1 MQPTR
6 DTPEKRS
13 RAAPRRAWLTAA
25 AVAVI
30 AVLACAGAGIAVYP
44 LWYSDVVYPGVA
56 MADIPLGGL
65 TRDEARARIEGAVD
79 AFGRRGIRLE
89 GFGHAVDLSPMV
101 TALADLDLTYDL
113 VQYDSEAMAQE
124 AFAVGRRAA
133 LSGARAY
140 VVNALTAVGA
150 RLFPVRLPARYRMD
164 DVQVLA
170 VIGSEFGRFESPAQD
185 ARLVMDGTGAPE
197 ITPERPG
204 ERIDIAR
211 VYADLARALAQL
223 SSEPVTLALAADVPQ
238 VTAVRARALIPAASA
253 ALART
258 PLRVRLPQEIIDALI
273 KERRWSASPHAP
285 AYLDASREIVAS
297 WLTAAPDARAG
308 ARLAFAPDLVAEF
321 LAPLAEFVNR
331 PALDAKFEVKGGK
344 VSEFQGSRDGR
355 ELDADA
361 SIAHME
367 DALLV
372 RGVPEAFLVLKE
384 LKAKIQ
390 TAEVNTLGI
399 KELLGVGTSNFSG
412 SPQNRRHNIGVGVAA
427 VNGTLIPPGEEFSLL
442 HTLGDIDA
450 AAGYLPELVIK
461 GNRTVPEYGGGL
473 CQIGTTVFR
482 AALSSG
488 MPITQ
493 RQNHSYR
500 VRYYE
505 PAGTDATIYN
515 PSPDFRFLND
525 TGSYMLFRARVEGDD
540 AVFELW
546 GTSDGRTTTT
556 TSPVIYNIIAPP
568 PTKLIETTD
577 LKPGEKRC
585 TESAHSGADARFMY
599 TVAYADGRV
608 VEKEFKSH
616 DRPWQAVFLI
626 GVETIKDAGSA
637 APAQPDAGGGGA

>member
-1 MQPTR
+1 MRAGARGKRHLLLFLSYATYPRHTRETLTRRAAPRMAYRSRSCGHCRARVRGGRGICFFFCPMQPTR

-164 DVQVLA
+164 DAQVLA
-170 VIGSEFGRFESPAQD
+170 VICSEFGRFESPAQD

-238 VTAVRARALIPAASA
+238 GAGVRARGAIPA
-253 ALART
+253 
-258 PLRVRLPQEIIDALI
+258 
-273 KERRWSASPHAP
+273 
-285 AYLDASREIVAS
+285 
-297 WLTAAPDARAG
+297 
-308 ARLAFAPDLVAEF
+308 
-321 LAPLAEFVNR
+321 
-331 PALDAKFEVKGGK
+331 
-344 VSEFQGSRDGR
+344 
-355 ELDADA
+355 
-361 SIAHME
+361 
-367 DALLV
+367 
-372 RGVPEAFLVLKE
+372 
-384 LKAKIQ
+384 
-390 TAEVNTLGI
+390 
-399 KELLGVGTSNFSG
+399 
-412 SPQNRRHNIGVGVAA
+412 
-427 VNGTLIPPGEEFSLL
+427 
-442 HTLGDIDA
+442 
-450 AAGYLPELVIK
+450 
-461 GNRTVPEYGGGL
+461 
-473 CQIGTTVFR
+473 
-482 AALSSG
+482 
-488 MPITQ
+488 
-493 RQNHSYR
+493 
-500 VRYYE
+500 
-505 PAGTDATIYN
+505 
-515 PSPDFRFLND
+515 
-525 TGSYMLFRARVEGDD
+525 
-540 AVFELW
+540 
-546 GTSDGRTTTT
+546 
-556 TSPVIYNIIAPP
+556 
-568 PTKLIETTD
+568 
-577 LKPGEKRC
+577 
-585 TESAHSGADARFMY
+585 
-599 TVAYADGRV
+599 
-608 VEKEFKSH
+608 
-616 DRPWQAVFLI
+616 
-626 GVETIKDAGSA
+626 
-637 APAQPDAGGGGA
+637 